1 MPTLVRHREW
11 TIDRIVP
18 LLAATM
24 VLLGTVLAATVSP
37 WWLIL
42 TALVGANLLLYGV
55 VGWCPATL
63 IMTRLGVPAGRTGP
77 PRVNPRSNHHPTH
90 TGSEEIR

>member
-1 MPTLVRHREW
+1 MPTSVRHREW
-11 TIDRIVP
+11 TIDRVVP

-24 VLLGTVLAATVSP
+24 VLLGTVLAAAASP

-42 TALVGANLLLYGV
+42 PALAGVNLLLYGV

-63 IMTRLGVPAGRTGP
+63 IMTRLGMSAGCAD
-77 PRVNPRSNHHPTH
+77 PRA
-90 TGSEEIR
+90 